1 MRYNSDNRPFGA
13 FDDLWTRLG
22 MGDFGA
28 ESNVSLERDGDGYVV
43 LADLPGFG
51 KEDLDLRFEDG
62 HLVIAGSHE
71 MDEEGEGRRMA
82 RSRHVHERVRVP
94 GDVLVDEI
102 AASLKNGV
110 LEVRLPIE
118 GEDGE
123 GGHRID
129 VV

>member
-13 FDDLWTRLG
+13 LDDLWTRFG

-28 ESNVSLERDGDGYVV
+28 ESNVSIEREDDGYVV

-51 KEDLDLRFEDG
+51 KEDLDIRFEDG
-62 HLVIAGSHE
+62 HLTITGTHETEAG
-71 MDEEGEGRRMA
+71 DEGRRTA
-82 RSRHVHERVRVP
+82 RSRRVHERVHVP
-94 GDVLVDEI
+94 GNVRIEDI

-110 LEVRLPIE
+110 LEVRLPVE
-118 GEDGE
+118 GEDGD

-129 VV
+129 VL